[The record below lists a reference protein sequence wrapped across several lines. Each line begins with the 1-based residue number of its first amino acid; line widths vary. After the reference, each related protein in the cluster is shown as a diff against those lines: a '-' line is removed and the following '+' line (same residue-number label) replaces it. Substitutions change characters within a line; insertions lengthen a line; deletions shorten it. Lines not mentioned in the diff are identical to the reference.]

1 MLPQLDAVELPSD
14 AVEVARVAEPWGV
27 KGWFKLHAYST
38 DPQALFSSKRWYL
51 LPPQAA
57 NIPDA
62 APVAASL
69 LRISEA
75 REHGASVV
83 ALAHGIDDR
92 DMALGLRGSRVF
104 VPRSGFPSTATDEY
118 YWVDLIGLDVVNREG
133 VVFGRV
139 AELLAT
145 AAQTVLVCRL
155 EHEETPFDRMIPF
168 VAQYVDSVDLP
179 GRRILVDWQAD
190 F

>member
-1 MLPQLDAVELPSD
+1 MFPQLDAVDLPSD
-14 AVEVARVAEPWGV
+14 AVEVARIAEPWGV

-38 DPQALFSSKRWYL
+38 DPQALFFSKRWFL
-51 LPPQAA
+51 LPPQVA
-57 NIPDA
+57 NIADS
-62 APVAASL
+62 APLAASV

-75 REHGASVV
+75 REHGAHVV
-83 ALAHGIDDR
+83 ALAHGFDNR

-104 VPRSGFPSTATDEY
+104 IPRSGFPSTATDEY
-118 YWVDLIGLDVVNREG
+118 YWVDLIGLDVVNRDG
-133 VVFGRV
+133 IAFGRV

-145 AAQTVLVCRL
+145 SAQTVLVCQL
-155 EHEETPFDRMIPF
+155 ECDGKSVERMIPF
-168 VAQYVDSVDLP
+168 VAKYVDSVDLP